1 MYGTLLFTCVI
12 VHVHVHVCIYH
23 SMELQ
28 SGQNCISHTLCY
40 NARRACVP
48 HKTYAISMQ
57 NLCYTSH
64 TQWHDFKPFSLFCS
78 IGLIVDKLSHIHI
91 NVRVA
96 YTATV
101 MWVWS
106 CCHDDVIDAGNVWV
120 CQQCGSRPYRLSSIQ
135 LFQCLHHMCSSLWD
149 KLGKTIA
156 SFPGLP
162 HSRISQH
169 SRKSVVHIKYSPDCF
184 QAFPYSNTMS

>member
-12 VHVHVHVCIYH
+12 VHVHVHVCIYRN
-23 SMELQ
+23 SKADKIV
-28 SGQNCISHTLCY
+28 SRTLYDIMHAEPAFRTKLMRSPC
-40 NARRACVP
+40 
-48 HKTYAISMQ
+48 KIYAIPRTLNAMISP
-57 NLCYTSH
+57 SSAV
-64 TQWHDFKPFSLFCS
+64 F
-78 IGLIVDKLSHIHI
+78 
-91 NVRVA
+91 NVHVA

-106 CCHDDVIDAGNVWV
+106 CSHDDVIYAGNVWE
-120 CQQCGSRPYRLSSIQ
+120 CQLSGSTPYRLSSVQ